1 MTKIQMVHSSPESF
15 GLVADALA
23 DTFDVVEAVVPADDV
38 EPAGLVDSDL
48 FILDFELP
56 DVLETL
62 KAIRHYSEDTETILL
77 LPPKYKFK
85 VVSGLFHYGINEC
98 LLKPFQPADLI
109 QVICKVKGLPVPGQK
124 TASKGGANG
133 TADAEYGASGSD
145 EVGGD
150 PSVDDVANY
159 LLDNSNLPMMP
170 AIAMR
175 IVRLC
180 RDPDV
185 NAEQIESVVQSD
197 QAFTA
202 QLLKTANSALY
213 RRSVPVRSI
222 KQAVV
227 RVGLRHV
234 NNLAI
239 GLSANS
245 LHKKSSPRAQKLW
258 QESRTIASAA
268 QVVALPYKLHEDAF
282 VAGLLHNVGKT
293 LLNNLDNQRFED
305 CISLQVDGI
314 HPLEAETDLFGVD
327 HTVLGAALVK
337 KWEIDPAFGEAIG
350 FYPEPWRE
358 KGLSKIGRILACSI
372 HLAQVLMDLPVF
384 TFIDEPL
391 EPEER
396 RIMEEETMEHPAVV
410 AMKMKPEQLAQTIG
424 RLEKIF
430 IQDTGED

>member
-1 MTKIQMVHSSPESF
+1 MTKIQMVHSNPEVF
-15 GLVADALA
+15 GSVREALA
-23 DTFDVVEAVVPADDV
+23 GNFEVVEATVPADDAA
-38 EPAGLVDSDL
+38 PDGLVDSDL
-48 FILDFELP
+48 YILDFELP

-62 KAIRHYSEDTETILL
+62 KAIRHHNEETETILL
-77 LPPKYKFK
+77 LPPKYQFK

-98 LLKPFQPADLI
+98 LLKPFQPDDLI
-109 QVICKVKGLPVPGQK
+109 QVICKVKGLPLPGE
-124 TASKGGANG
+124 KGAADSGAN
-133 TADAEYGASGSD
+133 ADDASYENAGDS
-145 EVGGD
+145 GGD
-150 PSVDDVANY
+150 PSVEAVANY
-159 LLDNSNLPMMP
+159 LLDASNLPMMP

-185 NAEQIESVVQSD
+185 NAEQIEKIVQSD

-245 LHKKSSPRAQKLW
+245 LHKKHTPRAQKLW
-258 QESRTIASAA
+258 QESRTVASAA

-293 LLNNLDNQRFED
+293 LLNNLDSERFEE
-305 CISLQVDGI
+305 CISLQVDGV
-314 HPLEAETDLFGVD
+314 HPLDAETDLFGVD
-327 HTVLGAALVK
+327 HTYLGAALVK

-350 FYPEPWRE
+350 FYPEPWSE
-358 KGLSKIGRILACSI
+358 SGLSKIGKILSCSI

-396 RIMEEETMEHPAVV
+396 QIMEEEIMEHPA
-410 AMKMKPEQLAQTIG
+410 AIALKMKPEQLSQTIS

-430 IQDTGED
+430 ILDGADD